1 MYYSSKITVMK
12 RILPPIVGVAI
23 CFVLGLAA
31 SFLQAGA
38 IADWYPYL
46 NKPAI
51 TPPNWAFP
59 VAWGIIY
66 ILSGI
71 SVGLVW
77 NLAGIYRKDLVTLWG
92 VQQGVNFLWSILF
105 FTMTNPFLGLIA
117 IIILDILVGWYMVKS
132 WNIVR
137 TSSILFIPY
146 ALWLILAT
154 YLNVYIYLY
163 N

>member
-1 MYYSSKITVMK
+1 
-12 RILPPIVGVAI
+12 
-23 CFVLGLAA
+23 
-31 SFLQAGA
+31 
-38 IADWYPYL
+38 
-46 NKPAI
+46 
-51 TPPNWAFP
+51 
-59 VAWGIIY
+59 
-66 ILSGI
+66 
-71 SVGLVW
+71 
-77 NLAGIYRKDLVTLWG
+77 
-92 VQQGVNFLWSILF
+92 
-105 FTMTNPFLGLIA
+105 MTNPFLGLIA